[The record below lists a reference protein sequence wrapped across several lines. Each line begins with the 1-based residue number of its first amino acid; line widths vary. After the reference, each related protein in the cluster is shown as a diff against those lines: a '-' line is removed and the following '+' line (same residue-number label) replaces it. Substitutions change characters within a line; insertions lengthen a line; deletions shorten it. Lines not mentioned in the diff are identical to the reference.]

1 MVEVVCILHLIS
13 DFLSRMHLKI
23 FVKYPLILQKW
34 VSVMG
39 GGWTWLFTLLNLFVT
54 FFRSSFS
61 EENESDIWNKIALIN
76 ESTMENDWQFSS
88 HLYRTSS
95 KSIQDYGLLFLPCSS
110 AKSFKSITSSQHWTK
125 QPKPTYCYEGK
136 RIVKIHQTKLSAAVS
151 SMWKLAQMTQI
162 VVFPCAQ

>member
-1 MVEVVCILHLIS
+1 
-13 DFLSRMHLKI
+13 MHLKI
-23 FVKYPLILQKW
+23 FVKYSLILQKW
-34 VSVMG
+34 VPVMG
-39 GGWTWLFTLLNLFVT
+39 GCWTWLFSLFGLFCNVY
-54 FFRSSFS
+54 SFCIS

-95 KSIQDYGLLFLPCSS
+95 KSIQDYGLLFLPCTC
-110 AKSFKSITSSQHWTK
+110 AKSFKSITSSQQWTK

-136 RIVKIHQTKLSAAVS
+136 RIMKIHQTKLSAAVS

-162 VVFPCAQ
+162 VVFRCAQ